1 MRTVGSRELK
11 NRLGR
16 YLGLVGKG
24 ETIIVTDRGKPVARL
39 LPPEPEQ
46 AKGKSVSDV
55 LKELEAEKKPRL
67 RVMNKVDLLEDR
79 DEKVAAFLKEFTDFD
94 RYFVISAINGEGC
107 KELTYAIMDHL
118 LAMNELEQQAAADSA
133 QETDASTF

>member
-39 LPPEPEQ
+39 VPPASETDKALSLDDLLKRLESEGHLRRGTRKFRSFKPIPTR
-46 AKGKSVSDV
+46 GKPASQ
-55 LKELEAEKKPRL
+55 
-67 RVMNKVDLLEDR
+67 MILEDR
-79 DEKVAAFLKEFTDFD
+79 D
-94 RYFVISAINGEGC
+94 
-107 KELTYAIMDHL
+107 
-118 LAMNELEQQAAADSA
+118 
-133 QETDASTF
+133 

>member
-39 LPPEPEQ
+39 LPPEPDQE
-46 AKGKSVSDV
+46 KGKSVSEI
-55 LKELEAEKKPRL
+55 LKQLEAEGHLRRATRRPRVFKPIPTRGKP
-67 RVMNKVDLLEDR
+67 MSKMILEDR
-79 DEKVAAFLKEFTDFD
+79 D
-94 RYFVISAINGEGC
+94 
-107 KELTYAIMDHL
+107 
-118 LAMNELEQQAAADSA
+118 
-133 QETDASTF
+133 

>member
-39 LPPEPEQ
+39 VPPEPEP
-46 AKGKSVSDV
+46 GRTYSVEDV
-55 LKELEAEKKPRL
+55 LKRLEAEGHLRRGTGKFRPFKPVVTRGKPASK
-67 RVMNKVDLLEDR
+67 MILEDR
-79 DEKVAAFLKEFTDFD
+79 D
-94 RYFVISAINGEGC
+94 
-107 KELTYAIMDHL
+107 
-118 LAMNELEQQAAADSA
+118 
-133 QETDASTF
+133 